1 MNYSTTTLIISIF
14 SIILFIQYLNS
25 QKCIKEG
32 KDCCDK
38 RQCTKG
44 CCGNLTCQS
53 LPKYESGNVY
63 VGLRNLC
70 GKDKCIPEN
79 GTCSQDKI
87 NCCEGTACIVP
98 YFTCMKCLYNGDYC
112 DGDNSVKSCCSGDC
126 KPKGNTTRST
136 CQK

>member
-1 MNYSTTTLIISIF
+1 MGLLGWAYIRGGLLIDWSYIRNSFFFIF
-14 SIILFIQYLNS
+14 Q
-25 QKCIKEG
+25 
-32 KDCCDK
+32 
-38 RQCTKG
+38 
-44 CCGNLTCQS
+44 NL
-53 LPKYESGNVY
+53 Y
-63 VGLRNLC
+63 VIFNFS
-70 GKDKCIPEN
+70 DKCIPEN

-112 DGDNSVKSCCSGDC
+112 DGDNSLKSCCVGDC